1 MADIEG
7 IARRIYNIIISPDI
21 VQPFVDSIHTGKT
34 EGKPAFIKIIEL
46 VGEHLNGKSKDW

>member
-7 IARRIYNIIISPDI
+7 IARRFYNIIISPDT

>member
-7 IARRIYNIIISPDI
+7 IARRIYNIIISPDT
-21 VQPFVDSIHTGKT
+21 VQPFVDAIHAGYT
-34 EGKPAFIKIIEL
+34 EGKPTFIKIIEL